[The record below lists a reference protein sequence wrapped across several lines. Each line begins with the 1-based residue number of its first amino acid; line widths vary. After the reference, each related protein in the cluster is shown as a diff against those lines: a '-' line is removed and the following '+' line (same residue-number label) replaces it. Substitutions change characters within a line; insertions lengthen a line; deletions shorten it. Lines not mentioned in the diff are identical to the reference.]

1 MLTYFATISIKPEFF
16 AQAVSAVKAIVP
28 PTRKEAGCLQFDV
41 YSDPTKNQLFILE
54 QWSDQNAFDFHHAQ
68 DYTSAVFAAYENW
81 LVQAPMLQPL
91 IRVA

>member
-16 AQAVSAVKAIVP
+16 TQAVSAVEAIVP
-28 PTRKEAGCLQFDV
+28 HSRKEIGCLQFDV
-41 YSDPTKNQLFILE
+41 YSDPAKHQLFILE
-54 QWSDQNAFDFHHAQ
+54 QWNDQSAFDFHHAQ

-91 IRVA
+91 IPVA